1 MKKQLLNSLEIDEY
15 RVYNHLLIERL
26 GRINLFVGK
35 NNVGKSS
42 VLEALWLY
50 SQRCQPSA
58 LIEILQ
64 LRDEIS
70 DSLPFSLSSST
81 EVRDRIWNIK
91 YLFHG
96 RKDVRDHPKPIRI
109 GPMDTSSSTLF
120 VGIEWFIINDD
131 EQADVKQRYIPD
143 PNKSPDSDPY
153 LVVKFGS
160 KPRELHRLDRVFLR
174 NYRAPRKSEFESIP
188 GQFIRANG
196 LNAEDVA
203 NLWDAIALTD
213 LEDSVVE
220 ALHLIA
226 PEVRRVNFIGP
237 QGRSSTRIP
246 VARVDRLNEPIPL
259 RSMGEGMNRILGI
272 ILALANARN
281 GVLLIDEIESGLHYT
296 VQTNMWRLVFKLAHT
311 LNVQVFTTTHSWDC
325 IESFQKAAV
334 EDTAEDGLLVRLER
348 KGNEIGTTLFDEKR
362 LSIVTREQI
371 EVR

>member
-1 MKKQLLNSLEIDEY
+1 MKKLLLNSLEINEY
-15 RVYNHLLIERL
+15 RVYDHLLIQSL
-26 GRINLFVGK
+26 GRVNLFVGK

-58 LIEILQ
+58 LTAILQ
-64 LRDEIS
+64 SRDELS
-70 DSLPFSLSSST
+70 DSLPFLPSSSAD
-81 EVRDRIWNIK
+81 VKDRIWSVK

-96 RKDVRDHPKPIRI
+96 RRDVRDHLKPIRI
-109 GPMDTSSSTLF
+109 GPIDAPSSTLS

-131 EQADVKQRYIPD
+131 EQADVKHRYIPD
-143 PNKSPDSDPY
+143 PNRSPDSDPY
-153 LVVKFGS
+153 LTVKFGP
-160 KPRELHRLDRVFLR
+160 KRRELHRLDRVFVR
-174 NYRAPRKSEFESIP
+174 NYRAPRKSEFDSVP

-196 LNAEDVA
+196 LDSEDVA

-213 LEDSVVE
+213 LEDFVVE

-226 PEVRRVNFIGP
+226 PEVRRVSFIGP
-237 QGRSSTRIP
+237 QGRSSTRVP
-246 VARVDRLNEPIPL
+246 VARIDRLDEPVPL

-281 GVLLIDEIESGLHYT
+281 GILLIDEIESGLHYT

-325 IESFQKAAV
+325 LESFQKAAV
-334 EDTAEDGLLVRLER
+334 KDTAEDGLLIRLER
-348 KGNEIGTTLFDEKR
+348 KGDEISTTLFDEKR
-362 LSIVTREQI
+362 LSIATREQI